1 MKVNFLN
8 NIKPEVSFDET
19 ETSCLSDEGCYHE
32 EIRTDEDVEECPSFD
47 ITEFSSLSFLKDR
60 KFYTEY
66 SYEIINTL
74 FLRETSRIQCHFRST
89 QIEFRPEAIDFMKF
103 LCNHHGFTKN
113 TLHLAMFIFDIYC
126 DSYRLPDILEHQ
138 KLVASVILLLAAKS
152 EDIEATVP
160 PLKTLLNII
169 DLSEYLEVD
178 FRCVD
183 KYSTDDI
190 NKAYTKFSTLYLQL
204 EFIVF
209 QTMEFNIISPTICTF
224 LDIFSNIVVTNADFE
239 QLKSLGC
246 QEYAAYGDL
255 KLEANRLI
263 MQFEDICLGNL
274 EFINIKPS
282 LIAASVI
289 ASTRK
294 ILKIPLWTSELVT
307 MTRYDHTDMRDSVI
321 ELIHKRMRI
330 VYDTKTG
337 VGLMNDDSGIS
348 TSHIDD
354 NTDVELT
361 SDECLEVVEQ
371 PYRKKRRLQF

>member
-1 MKVNFLN
+1 
-8 NIKPEVSFDET
+8 
-19 ETSCLSDEGCYHE
+19 
-32 EIRTDEDVEECPSFD
+32 
-47 ITEFSSLSFLKDR
+47 
-60 KFYTEY
+60 
-66 SYEIINTL
+66 
-74 FLRETSRIQCHFRST
+74 
-89 QIEFRPEAIDFMKF
+89 
-103 LCNHHGFTKN
+103 
-113 TLHLAMFIFDIYC
+113 MFIFDIYC
-126 DSYRLPDILEHQ
+126 DSYRLPDIMEHQ
-138 KLVASVILLLAAKS
+138 KLVAYVIMLLAAKS

-160 PLKTLLNII
+160 PLKNLLNYV

-178 FRCVD
+178 FRCLD
-183 KYSTDDI
+183 KYSTDVI
-190 NKAYTKFSTLYLQL
+190 NFAYKKFSVLYLQL

-224 LDIFSNIVVTNADFE
+224 LDIFSNIVVTNVDFE

-294 ILKIPLWTSELVT
+294 ILKLPLWSPELIT
-307 MTRYDHTDMRDSVI
+307 MTRYDHKDMRDVVI

-330 VYDTKTG
+330 VYETKAG
-337 VGLMNDDSGIS
+337 VCTMNNDSGFS

-361 SDECLEVVEQ
+361 SDECLDVVEQ
-371 PYRKKRRLQF
+371 PNRKKRRLQF